1 MSCVFIRGDGEG
13 EGCAFLSIEKTLP
26 RRVPSFWTVDERNR
40 RRKTGRE
47 WEVCEKGEERE
58 K

>member
-1 MSCVFIRGDGEG
+1 MRI
-13 EGCAFLSIEKTLP
+13 FLSIEKTLP

-47 WEVCEKGEERE
+47 REVCEKGEERE